1 MSNILNSKAKL
12 QRALTEVTRRLAIA
26 VSVLEQLKKAPHPS
40 NWSEADR
47 EKLKEIVDSAIAE
60 ARKDLKV

>member
-1 MSNILNSKAKL
+1 MTNILNSKAKL

-26 VSVLEQLKKAPHPS
+26 VSVLEQIKAAPHPS
-40 NWSEADR
+40 TWSDADR
-47 EKLKEIVDSAIAE
+47 QKLKEIVDSAIAE

>member
-12 QRALTEVTRRLAIA
+12 QKALGEVTRRLAIA
-26 VSVLEQLKKAPHPS
+26 VSVLEQIRAAPHPS
-40 NWSEADR
+40 TWTEADR
-47 EKLKEIVDSAIAE
+47 EKLKQIVDSAIAE